1 MPPRQTTLVEAVEV
15 GQNQRVKENIIA
27 QEVDLLQTGAGD
39 HQIVHLDPE
48 VEALL
53 QRDLKHPIESNVLI
67 AKATATCQMIAH
79 HLKTRVKTDL
89 ATIDHHQG
97 NQIPPVPE
105 VTSNI
110 MPFNL
115 KMLVRIE
122 RAVITISHCQTLE
135 LTRE

>member
-15 GQNQRVKENIIA
+15 DQSQKVEENNIVLEA
-27 QEVDLLQTGAGD
+27 DLLQTRAED
-39 HQIVHLDPE
+39 QLIVHQDPE
-48 VEALL
+48 VEVLL

-122 RAVITISHCQTLE
+122 RAVITINHCQTLE
-135 LTRE
+135 PTKE